1 MKIGVITGLLTGR
14 DNETHDIGRWAIAAG
29 TITIIAVAIPVA
41 IMAPE
46 AAVITAVGTA
56 LGTFLGGA
64 GILMKGKENQEPHA
78 AGGHAAESS
87 AGSGYGGSASASG
100 HGAEPPAAH
109 GSEEED

>member
-1 MKIGVITGLLTGR
+1 MRKGIITGLLTGR

-64 GILMKGKENQEPHA
+64 GILMKGKENQEPYA
-78 AGGHAAESS
+78 AGETGGHAARSGHG
-87 AGSGYGGSASASG
+87 GSGSASG
-100 HGAEPPAAH
+100 HPAEPPAAH
-109 GSEEED
+109 GSEEDD